1 METLSARAKEELAR
15 VVPNNGYD
23 ARAELSAIV
32 SCAGSVNISHG
43 GMTVSV
49 APDNRD
55 MPALVSKL
63 SLMLMMPIP
72 RAEFAKHITLTFDG
86 GREVLEK
93 LLIFRGGDRPGKVE
107 GIDALLVRGD
117 SEKRAYVRGA
127 FLGAGFLS
135 AGRNNHMEF
144 AFSGEKQRDDVL
156 ALFPEGLTPG
166 AGRRGGRY
174 TAYFK
179 SKEKISDALVYM
191 GATKAALVLQQEIL
205 LSSVGKRASAARNCD
220 EANIDRALDAAE
232 KQIRDIDR
240 IDAVMGLESL
250 DERLRTTALLRKAY
264 PEMSMS
270 ELADMLGVSKS
281 CVKHRL
287 EKLAAL
293 AAGHA

>member
-49 APDNRD
+49 ATDNRD

-179 SKEKISDALVYM
+179 SK
-191 GATKAALVLQQEIL
+191 
-205 LSSVGKRASAARNCD
+205 SSTNRFS
-220 EANIDRALDAAE
+220 
-232 KQIRDIDR
+232 R
-240 IDAVMGLESL
+240 IDTGNCYNVFPGYKKGSDIEYLISFIKNI
-250 DERLRTTALLRKAY
+250 RTFRNRSHKVSIDKNLGIACRHDKQDCTLRKRVQRKR
-264 PEMSMS
+264 PTEQ
-270 ELADMLGVSKS
+270 V
-281 CVKHRL
+281 V
-287 EKLAAL
+287 
-293 AAGHA
+293 

>member
-1 METLSARAKEELAR
+1 
-15 VVPNNGYD
+15 
-23 ARAELSAIV
+23 
-32 SCAGSVNISHG
+32 
-43 GMTVSV
+43 
-49 APDNRD
+49 
-55 MPALVSKL
+55 
-63 SLMLMMPIP
+63 
-72 RAEFAKHITLTFDG
+72 
-86 GREVLEK
+86 
-93 LLIFRGGDRPGKVE
+93 
-107 GIDALLVRGD
+107 
-117 SEKRAYVRGA
+117 
-127 FLGAGFLS
+127 
-135 AGRNNHMEF
+135 
-144 AFSGEKQRDDVL
+144 
-156 ALFPEGLTPG
+156 
-166 AGRRGGRY
+166 
-174 TAYFK
+174 
-179 SKEKISDALVYM
+179 M